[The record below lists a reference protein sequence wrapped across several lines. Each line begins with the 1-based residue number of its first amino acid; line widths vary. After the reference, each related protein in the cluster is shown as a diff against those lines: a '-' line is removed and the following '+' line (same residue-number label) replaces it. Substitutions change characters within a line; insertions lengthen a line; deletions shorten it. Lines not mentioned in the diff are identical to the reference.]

1 MVSLATPAV
10 LSPSAVL
17 IRDNFELT
25 KLRMRREW
33 KGGVY
38 LEKQVYGWQR
48 AVQAAIDENEGS
60 RTDAMI
66 REAEVSIFERISSFC
81 SADHA
86 ESKALFEALR
96 SVRALNRRLLARAVE
111 TSEVVFHR

>member
-1 MVSLATPAV
+1 
-10 LSPSAVL
+10 
-17 IRDNFELT
+17 
-25 KLRMRREW
+25 MRREW
-33 KGGVY
+33 KGGVC
-38 LEKQVYGWQR
+38 LEKQAYGWQR

-96 SVRALNRRLLARAVE
+96 SVQALNRRLLERAVE
-111 TSEVVFHR
+111 TSEVVCHR